1 MKIFDEGIFIN
12 HLDSEIAKSER
23 FGYPFAVLIV
33 KTLNPQSHAIMLLTS
48 IIEANYRTSDVVSR
62 IDDGTFY
69 ILLNGTD
76 EDAAY
81 LYMARLVQKV
91 VSENEVPLAS
101 AVTSYRTGDTREILI
116 KRLIQKL

>member
-23 FGYPFAVLIV
+23 FGYPFAVLVV

-62 IDDGTFY
+62 IDDGTYY

-76 EDAAY
+76 EDSAC

-101 AVTSYRTGDTREILI
+101 AVTSYRTGDTREILM

>member
-62 IDDGTFY
+62 IDDGTYY

-76 EDAAY
+76 EDAAC

-101 AVTSYRTGDTREILI
+101 AVTSYRTGDTREILM

>member
-1 MKIFDEGIFIN
+1 LKIFDEGIFIN